1 LTEHQSDSL
10 LSTLDIEGLTG
21 VGTAHLQFDPNQQ
34 LTVWI
39 GPNGVGKTKVLEAVF
54 QFLLFSHRSMAQTYG
69 QSVVLTAE
77 GLFVCRSIKSQ
88 DRCLQVPPDN
98 ISWLTWQQKHNIA
111 LHEIPVVFLGSQNR
125 GYIIATQSPNG
136 GTTIL
141 TLQQRRKRYL
151 DALFNGM
158 KTGFSSL
165 NMQGNLDAWF
175 VERAQSANPYQK
187 QEDNRE
193 IELKTLLKVL
203 HEIDER
209 IDAQFLEI
217 SGDAR
222 VSIKI
227 ENQKRELYQLSSGFA
242 SVVKLC
248 QAIISGYGYFTNE
261 SRLQSVKGVVL
272 IDEIESHLHV
282 NWQSRILPLLLRLFP
297 NTHFIVTSHS
307 PLILA
312 QLSQGSAFRLKRGDD
327 GVVECQPILHPDK
340 AALVDVLREAFD
352 VDVNSLKFERMSPE
366 GQQSA
371 KKRLLEL
378 MEG

>member
-1 LTEHQSDSL
+1 MTEYQPDSL
-10 LSTLDIEGLTG
+10 LSTLRVEGLTG
-21 VGTAHLQFDPNQQ
+21 VGTADLQFDPNQR

-54 QFLLFSHRSMAQTYG
+54 QFLLFSHRSMAQMYG
-69 QSVVLTAE
+69 QHLVLTAE
-77 GLFVCRSIKSQ
+77 GLFVYRSIASKEQ
-88 DRCLQVPPDN
+88 CLKLPPHD
-98 ISWLTWQQKHNIA
+98 IPWLTWQQQHGVA
-111 LHEIPVVFLGSQNR
+111 LHELPIVFLGSQNR
-125 GYIIATQSPNG
+125 GYIAVTQSSG
-136 GTTIL
+136 STAIL

-151 DALFNGM
+151 ESLFNGM

-203 HEIDER
+203 HEVDER
-209 IDAQFLEI
+209 IDAHFLEI

-222 VSIKI
+222 ASIKI
-227 ENQKRELYQLSSGFA
+227 DHQIRELSQLSSGF
-242 SVVKLC
+242 SSIIKLF
-248 QAIISGYGYFTNE
+248 QAIIAGYGYFTNE
-261 SRLQSVKGVVL
+261 SQLQSVKGVVL

-282 NWQSRILPLLLRLFP
+282 GWQSRILPLLLRLFP

-312 QLSQGSAFRLKRGDD
+312 QLSQGSAFRLERGDD
-327 GVVECQPILHPDK
+327 GVVGCHSILHPDK

-352 VDVNSLKFERMSPE
+352 VDLNRLKFERMSPE
-366 GQQSA
+366 SQQSA

-378 MEG
+378 ME

>member
-1 LTEHQSDSL
+1 
-10 LSTLDIEGLTG
+10 
-21 VGTAHLQFDPNQQ
+21 
-34 LTVWI
+34 
-39 GPNGVGKTKVLEAVF
+39 
-54 QFLLFSHRSMAQTYG
+54 MAQTYG

-125 GYIIATQSPNG
+125 GYITATQSPHG
-136 GTTIL
+136 GTGIL

-242 SVVKLC
+242 SVV
-248 QAIISGYGYFTNE
+248 
-261 SRLQSVKGVVL
+261 
-272 IDEIESHLHV
+272 
-282 NWQSRILPLLLRLFP
+282 
-297 NTHFIVTSHS
+297 S
-307 PLILA
+307 PLKVT
-312 QLSQGSAFRLKRGDD
+312 FRCHGA
-327 GVVECQPILHPDK
+327 GETWMH
-340 AALVDVLREAFD
+340 AAWSGHRPA
-352 VDVNSLKFERMSPE
+352 
-366 GQQSA
+366 
-371 KKRLLEL
+371 
-378 MEG
+378 